1 MPKVFGSTLT
11 LVTFVLVVV
20 VARLNSWDQFFFTF
34 FKTFQTLGLGASIRS
49 SVRVSIRIK
58 AMVWVRF
65 QVYLIRL
72 LCFYQA

>member
-1 MPKVFGSTLT
+1 VPKVFGSTLT

-20 VARLNSWDQFFFTF
+20 VARLNSWDHFFFTF
-34 FKTFQTLGLGASIRS
+34 FKTFQNLGLGASIRT

-72 LCFYQA
+72 LCFY

>member
-1 MPKVFGSTLT
+1 MPKAFGSTLT
-11 LVTFVLVVV
+11 LATFVLVVV
-20 VARLNSWDQFFFTF
+20 VARFKSWGHVFFTF
-34 FKTFQTLGLGASIRS
+34 FKTFQTLCLGASIRS
-49 SVRVSIRIK
+49 SAVVSIRIK